1 MLSSLFEQLLA
12 ESRMRHLNH
21 DKTPPLDFIDQVIE
35 SMSLH
40 EGDKDIIQERE
51 RCMDVGITPPPN
63 QTYKERCSEIRKK
76 NVDEIKQ
83 YEAAFNSDNLYSV
96 PKGVPVRLNDVDKD
110 YTDMESLYSFRNS
123 RLSKLWA
130 DTLSTDGYLNDMCPI
145 CESVKAKTF
154 DHYLPKSQYQ
164 LFAVHPLNIIPCCT
178 VCNGHKLKNLF
189 DKNNKRKYWN
199 AYLDK
204 TTQEQYLFCD
214 ITEKDGMPKA
224 DFRVVQGNLPA
235 RYFEL
240 VKQTFDDLK
249 LNENYKEASDR
260 VTVGL
265 KNSCCKYF
273 LRNQALGLDSCL
285 QNVAD
290 TIYDKDVNNWEY
302 VLKQA
307 LITAPIFKMFIES
320 ALKQE
325 HGITV

>member
-1 MLSSLFEQLLA
+1 
-12 ESRMRHLNH
+12 MRHLNH
-21 DKTPPLDFIDQVIE
+21 DITPPLDFIDQVIE

-240 VKQTFDDLK
+240 VKQTFDDL
-249 LNENYKEASDR
+249 
-260 VTVGL
+260 
-265 KNSCCKYF
+265 
-273 LRNQALGLDSCL
+273 
-285 QNVAD
+285 
-290 TIYDKDVNNWEY
+290 
-302 VLKQA
+302 
-307 LITAPIFKMFIES
+307 
-320 ALKQE
+320 
-325 HGITV
+325 